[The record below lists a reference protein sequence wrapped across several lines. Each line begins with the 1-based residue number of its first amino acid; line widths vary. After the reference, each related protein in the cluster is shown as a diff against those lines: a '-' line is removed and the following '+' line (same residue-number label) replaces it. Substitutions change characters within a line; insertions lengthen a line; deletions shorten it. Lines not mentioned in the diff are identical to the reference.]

1 MRIANDPETDP
12 ANLARNVARVL
23 QVMLELG
30 NDAKKSMD
38 TIATAPIRSFD
49 GKTAL
54 ELVEA
59 GRTDDVVYY
68 LQSFSVGWVG

>member
-1 MRIANDPETDP
+1 
-12 ANLARNVARVL
+12 
-23 QVMLELG
+23 MLELG
-30 NDAKKSMD
+30 NDAKKSMN
-38 TIATAPIRSFD
+38 TIATAPIRCFD